1 MPVSVPGSASRGIY
15 RSGRGA
21 RVTEMTF
28 LLNEKLGMPK
38 VAGEISD

>member
-1 MPVSVPGSASRGIY
+1 MPVSVPGSASHGIY

-28 LLNEKLGMPK
+28 LLNEKLGTDE
-38 VAGEISD
+38 ARCEISD